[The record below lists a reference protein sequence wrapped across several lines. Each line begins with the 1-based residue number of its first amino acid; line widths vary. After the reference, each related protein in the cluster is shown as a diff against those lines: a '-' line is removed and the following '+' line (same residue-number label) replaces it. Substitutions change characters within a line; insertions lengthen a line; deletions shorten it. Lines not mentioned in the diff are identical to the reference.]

1 MKKKLLIAG
10 GGYADIPLVLA
21 AKELGYFVITSG
33 NNPNDMAHKYADQ
46 TCLADFSD
54 KTAMLALAKSLNID
68 VICPCAN
75 DFSAISCA
83 YVAEEMGLP
92 GHDSYSTSKQIH
104 HKDTYREFAL
114 KHQIPSP
121 HALGFDDLNGA
132 LENLGTLTY
141 PVMIKPVD
149 LTGGKGIM
157 KVLNQ
162 FAAVDAI
169 KAAFDISP
177 SNRIVLEEF
186 IEGTRHGFSAF
197 IVDGKLVFHFAD
209 NEHYFLNQY
218 MVAAASTPS
227 IVSEQVINK
236 LIFYSEKIVKLM
248 SLKTGI
254 FHVQFIL
261 RNNEPIIIEICRR
274 PPGDLYLDFVKMAT
288 SLDYASYIV
297 RAFSGLD
304 CGALKQLDVN
314 GFYTRHCVM
323 PDGKGQV
330 ESITTDP
337 EIEGNVIKEFSW
349 WHQGDLVTQPL
360 IHKLSIVFLQFS
372 GQQEMLSKT
381 ENMPALI
388 KVNLANS

>member
-1 MKKKLLIAG
+1 M
-10 GGYADIPLVLA
+10 VNW
-21 AKELGYFVITSG
+21 T
-33 NNPNDMAHKYADQ
+33 
-46 TCLADFSD
+46 T
-54 KTAMLALAKSLNID
+54 
-68 VICPCAN
+68 
-75 DFSAISCA
+75 
-83 YVAEEMGLP
+83 
-92 GHDSYSTSKQIH
+92 
-104 HKDTYREFAL
+104 
-114 KHQIPSP
+114 
-121 HALGFDDLNGA
+121 
-132 LENLGTLTY
+132 
-141 PVMIKPVD
+141 
-149 LTGGKGIM
+149 
-157 KVLNQ
+157 
-162 FAAVDAI
+162 
-169 KAAFDISP
+169 
-177 SNRIVLEEF
+177 
-186 IEGTRHGFSAF
+186 AF
-197 IVDGKLVFHFAD
+197 IIH
-209 NEHYFLNQY
+209 
-218 MVAAASTPS
+218 
-227 IVSEQVINK
+227 
-236 LIFYSEKIVKLM
+236 YSEKIVKLM